1 MAHERHSRYV
11 KWVSVGESFKIMFE
25 EELSFTLFYKF
36 IKEGKQYILNCN
48 IPQNTCLYEI
58 CENTVLLPGGLTQA
72 RKKSIPCNFYAFV
85 EEYSCNSNE
94 KNCMLSICEECKSHG
109 LEQNN
114 KRNDETVENDGD
126 RSSNSD
132 SDGDDAV

>member
-58 CENTVLLPGGLTQA
+58 CENAVLLPGGLTQA

-85 EEYSCNSNE
+85 KEYSCNSNE

>member
-58 CENTVLLPGGLTQA
+58 CENTVLLPGGLTQT

-94 KNCMLSICEECKSHG
+94 KNCMLSIC
-109 LEQNN
+109 
-114 KRNDETVENDGD
+114 
-126 RSSNSD
+126 
-132 SDGDDAV
+132 